1 MGDQL
6 EFDSEC
12 DECCLLLDEHLGA
25 VHQLVGEFFD
35 EHLGAVHH
43 VEFYFADSVSIA
55 AGAGHDIYSDPGFA
69 ASAVLYA
76 GGGCVADISI
86 LIELER

>member
-12 DECCLLLDEHLGA
+12 DECCLLL
-25 VHQLVGEFFD
+25 D

-55 AGAGHDIYSDPGFA
+55 AGAGHDIYSDLGFA
-69 ASAVLYA
+69 AVAVLYA
-76 GGGCVADISI
+76 GGDSVDDISV
-86 LIELER
+86 LIELDQ

>member
-12 DECCLLLDEHLGA
+12 DECCLLLDEQHGA

-35 EHLGAVHH
+35 KQLGAVHH

-69 ASAVLYA
+69 AVAVLYA
-76 GGGCVADISI
+76 GGESVDDISV
-86 LIELER
+86 LTGLEW